1 MSAPKSLVLPLQ
13 EGGSPHQRITS
24 TVPTVDV
31 RSVALANLT
40 D

>member
-13 EGGSPHQRITS
+13 EGGSHVQATTS

-31 RSVALANLT
+31 VQSRWRT
-40 D
+40 